1 MGGALRAGPRV
12 SGPATYVYGLL
23 ERKAPPAVA
32 QAPAG
37 PPGLGPLRALPVRDG
52 VWLLAATA
60 PLARYGAD
68 AIERGLQDLD
78 WVSRCALGHE
88 RVVESFLAAGTLLP
102 MKLFTLFTG
111 DAAALERSRADAAR
125 VAQLLKRLRG
135 KAEWGVRLRRTEQA
149 QAPARRAARPVASG
163 REFLQRK
170 LDERVVRRETT
181 AGDRRAADSAFR
193 DLKRHASAAVRKP
206 LAEGAG
212 RVLLDAVFLA
222 TKAGAAAL
230 RRDVAARARAVRADG
245 LELVLTGPW
254 PAYHFLEG
262 PR

>member
-1 MGGALRAGPRV
+1 MGGTLRAGPPV
-12 SGPATYVYGLL
+12 SGAATYVYGLL
-23 ERKAPPAVA
+23 ERKTAPAVTR
-32 QAPAG
+32 APAG

-52 VWLLAATA
+52 LWLLAATA

-111 DAAALERSRADAAR
+111 DAAALERSRSDAPR
-125 VAQLLKRLRG
+125 VARLLVRLRG
-135 KAEWGVRLRRTEQA
+135 KAEWGVRLRRAEQP
-149 QAPARRAARPVASG
+149 PARRAVRPVKSG
-163 REFLQRK
+163 RDFLQRK

-181 AGDRRAADSAFR
+181 AADRRAAESAFR

-206 LAEGAG
+206 LADDAG
-212 RVLLDAVFLA
+212 RLLLDAVFLA

-230 RRDVAARARAVRADG
+230 RREVAARARAVRADG
-245 LELVLTGPW
+245 LDLVLTGPW
-254 PAYHFLEG
+254 PPYHFLEG

>member
-1 MGGALRAGPRV
+1 MSGA
-12 SGPATYVYGLL
+12 ATYVYGLL
-23 ERKAPPAVA
+23 ERKTRPAVDR
-32 QAPAG
+32 APSG

-52 VWLLAATA
+52 LWLLAATA

-88 RVVESFLAAGTLLP
+88 RVVESFLTAGTLLP

-111 DAAALERSRADAAR
+111 DAAALERSRGDAPR
-125 VAQLLKRLRG
+125 VARLLRRLRG
-135 KAEWGVRLRRTEQA
+135 KAEWGVRLRRTGQA
-149 QAPARRAARPVASG
+149 AAPRTAAGAARSG

-170 LDERVVRRETT
+170 LQERVVRRETA
-181 AGDRRAADSAFR
+181 AGDGRAADRVFR
-193 DLKRHASAAVRKP
+193 ELKRHAAAAVRKP
-206 LAEGAG
+206 LADEAG
-212 RVLLDAVFLA
+212 RLLLDAVFLA
-222 TKAGAAAL
+222 TKTGAGVL
-230 RRDVAARARAVRADG
+230 RREVAARARAVRADG

-254 PAYHFLEG
+254 PPYHFLDG